1 MFTTF
6 IHFLEIILWITMFI
20 SVAYVM
26 FYAIVSLL
34 PKKIE
39 ENPFEE
45 RHKAA
50 QPRRFLVI
58 FPAYA
63 EDSVILE
70 SVKSFLQQDYP
81 SDSFHITVVSDHMS
95 DETNIKLLSLPITL
109 LTPVFEKSSKAE
121 ALKYAMQYSHSDYDN
136 VVILDADNIVENDF
150 LRKLNLAHYKGY
162 DAIQCHRCAKNMN
175 NSIATLDAVSE
186 EINNTLFRMA
196 HNRLFVSSAL
206 IGSGMSFDYDWF
218 RKTVKKIYNVGED
231 RDLEIMLIKS
241 CLYTKYEEDI
251 HVFDEKV
258 SSMDSFQGQ
267 RRRWMLSQFNSF
279 CYMIPRLPK
288 ALKLHDV
295 DFVDLAF
302 QQMLI
307 PRSILLAGVLFM
319 AIITLV
325 VIPAWSIKWWV
336 LLCCLS
342 LSLLVATPARLRTKA
357 VFCSLTA
364 MPALVWRMLCNVR
377 HLDKNNKDFIHTP
390 HNK

>member
-1 MFTTF
+1 M
-6 IHFLEIILWITMFI
+6 
-20 SVAYVM
+20 
-26 FYAIVSLL
+26 
-34 PKKIE
+34 
-39 ENPFEE
+39 
-45 RHKAA
+45 
-50 QPRRFLVI
+50 
-58 FPAYA
+58 
-63 EDSVILE
+63 
-70 SVKSFLQQDYP
+70 
-81 SDSFHITVVSDHMS
+81 
-95 DETNIKLLSLPITL
+95 
-109 LTPVFEKSSKAE
+109 
-121 ALKYAMQYSHSDYDN
+121 
-136 VVILDADNIVENDF
+136 
-150 LRKLNLAHYKGY
+150 
-162 DAIQCHRCAKNMN
+162 
-175 NSIATLDAVSE
+175 
-186 EINNTLFRMA
+186 
-196 HNRLFVSSAL
+196 
-206 IGSGMSFDYDWF
+206 
-218 RKTVKKIYNVGED
+218 GED

-288 ALKLHDV
+288 ALKRHDV

-319 AIITLV
+319 AVITLV